1 MVAQKFIGEWK
12 VEYETQERPA
22 VGLTKAVFPK
32 TNRVNAEIVVK
43 IIANRRRR
51 FMLTILRSPE
61 RPYGLSVAVLAII
74 YPVNQGIKHK
84 PVTEQANR
92 K

>member
-1 MVAQKFIGEWK
+1 
-12 VEYETQERPA
+12 
-22 VGLTKAVFPK
+22 
-32 TNRVNAEIVVK
+32 
-43 IIANRRRR
+43 
-51 FMLTILRSPE
+51 MLTILRSPE

-74 YPVNQGIKHK
+74 YPVKQGIKHK